1 MTPNEDDQTE
11 TVPPGRRI
19 SLKTAALGLLLL
31 VLTFASAGMYVA
43 AEVKLQKVETRAA
56 AAVVAVEQRAA
67 AERDTLQAHAKSAAA
82 AQAAEI
88 LKLSAL
94 PLSWAVRHELQEKN
108 YREIGIYFQQLVG
121 LSGVRRIA
129 LVSRDGE
136 IKVATDKK
144 LEGHPASETFSGAT
158 LEADSPAVQPLGT
171 SGLEAIVP
179 IMGLNARLG
188 TLVIDYEPTPADQR
202 PTQ

>member
-1 MTPNEDDQTE
+1 MTPNEDDQTG
-11 TVPPGRRI
+11 TVAPGRRI
-19 SLKTAALGLLLL
+19 SFKTAALGLLLI
-31 VLTFASAGMYVA
+31 VLTFAAAGLYIA
-43 AEVKLQKVETRAA
+43 AEVRLQKVEARAA
-56 AAVVAVEQRAA
+56 AAVAAVEQRAA
-67 AERDTLQAHAKSAAA
+67 ADREKLQAHAKSAAV
-82 AQAAEI
+82 AQAAEL

-121 LSGVRRIA
+121 LSGVRRIV
-129 LVSRDGE
+129 LLSRDGE

-144 LEGHPASETFSGAT
+144 LEGRPASDAFSGAT

-171 SGLEAIVP
+171 NGLEAIVP

-202 PTQ
+202 PMR